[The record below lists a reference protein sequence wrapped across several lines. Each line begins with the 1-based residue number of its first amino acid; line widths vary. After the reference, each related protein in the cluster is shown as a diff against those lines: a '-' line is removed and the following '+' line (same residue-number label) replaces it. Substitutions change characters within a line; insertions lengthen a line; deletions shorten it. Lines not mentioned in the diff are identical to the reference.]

1 MAMLANQVP
10 PTLFVGL
17 HKGSLASK
25 TQLRHLENGKPEA
38 QRGKGICPKSH
49 REPKWQS
56 RDEDHASASQG
67 WSPPRPNFL
76 FSLTVPKLS
85 LPHQHAHIP
94 TTIPKLNLPLPPL
107 FLCGNALCSGL
118 HSFSTALPLQEACF
132 GYQAKPMHPPTPM
145 YTCPCPKH
153 PRRSQDLTHSHTL
166 TLPSVFPG
174 MMMMSL
180 LRDSQCL
187 ILPLPLLFSLLFWF
201 KTQPLWVT
209 MYSQNSPANEVR
221 EVHILDL
228 SVLCVSAGPD
238 FSRTSTFPV
247 CVMGPSYPGL
257 LGN

>member
-1 MAMLANQVP
+1 MIPMAMLANQVP

-56 RDEDHASASQG
+56 QDEDHASASQG

-145 YTCPCPKH
+145 YTYMSLPKTSSSE
-153 PRRSQDLTHSHTL
+153 PGLETLTHTNTPFS
-166 TLPSVFPG
+166 LPTQPSNWSYSETSPVG
-174 MMMMSL
+174 
-180 LRDSQCL
+180 LRDRKVARVSG
-187 ILPLPLLFSLLFWF
+187 
-201 KTQPLWVT
+201 
-209 MYSQNSPANEVR
+209 NSTVLSCPPNLSAPA
-221 EVHILDL
+221 
-228 SVLCVSAGPD
+228 
-238 FSRTSTFPV
+238 
-247 CVMGPSYPGL
+247 
-257 LGN
+257 